1 MTRCTSPLAE
11 ILRERI
17 RQEGSIPFTQ
27 YMATALYH
35 PVFGYYS
42 TDRTRIGRKGDFF
55 TNVSVGKLFG
65 EALATQ
71 FIELFDLLG
80 APARFRLL
88 EQGAETG
95 HLAADIIAAL
105 SANPK
110 TVGWEYYIVEP
121 SVEKI
126 RTQESQIKEPA
137 IPVHWRPVLDS
148 IEPFTGIIFCNE
160 LVDAFPCSL
169 VEYDGENWGE
179 LCVTTNKGAFEFVR
193 RPLLD
198 PQLVQRV
205 ERLPRPSIVP
215 YRTEI
220 NSTAESWIRSA
231 FRALSGGYILVIDYG
246 FSHQEFYSPARTEG
260 TLTGYYRH
268 QRQTNVLQR
277 PGEIDITAHVNFSA
291 IGEAARQEGCSVL
304 GFTDQHH
311 FTVAAMEDRIRAIEQ
326 RFSGQSLPAPEQQ
339 FLREFK
345 SLMHPNTM
353 GLAFKYLL
361 LGKNVPTGRTP
372 SGFKY
377 GKDPVA
383 ALQIGKGP

>member
-1 MTRCTSPLAE
+1 VSEPSPLAE

-65 EALATQ
+65 KALATQ
-71 FIELFDLLG
+71 FVELFDLLG
-80 APARFRLL
+80 APPRFRLL

-95 HLAADIIAAL
+95 HLATDIIAAL

-110 TVGWEYYIVEP
+110 TVDWEYCIVEP
-121 SVEKI
+121 LAEKI
-126 RTQESQIKEPA
+126 RTQESQVKETA
-137 IPVHWRPVLDS
+137 IPVHWRPSLDP

-160 LVDAFPCSL
+160 LLDAFPCSL

-179 LCVTTNKGAFEFVR
+179 LCVTTNQGAFEFVR

-198 PQLVQRV
+198 PQLIQRV
-205 ERLPRPSIVP
+205 ERLPKPSIAP

-220 NSTAESWIRSA
+220 NLAAESWVRSA
-231 FRALSGGYILVIDYG
+231 AWALSFGYILVIDYG
-246 FSHQEFYSPARTEG
+246 FSHQEYCSPARIEG
-260 TLTGYYRH
+260 TLTGYHQH

-291 IGEAARQEGCSVL
+291 IGEAAHQEGCSVL

-311 FTVAAMEDRIRAIEQ
+311 FMVGAMEDRMRAIEQ
-326 RFSGQSLPAPEQQ
+326 LFSGRSLPASEEQ

-345 SLMHPNTM
+345 SLMHPHTM

-361 LGKNVPTGRTP
+361 LGKNVPAGRTP

-377 GKDPVA
+377 GKEPA
-383 ALQIGKGP
+383 IALGLA